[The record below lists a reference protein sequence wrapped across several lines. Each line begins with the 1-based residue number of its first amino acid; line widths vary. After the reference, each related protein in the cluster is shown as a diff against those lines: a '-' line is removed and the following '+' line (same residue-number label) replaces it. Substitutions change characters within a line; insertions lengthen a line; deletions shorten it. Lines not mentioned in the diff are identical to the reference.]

1 MLDSFHDPVPA
12 RDYVLSQVLCV
23 PAALAIAALLS
34 HYSGLDVAVENY
46 FYDAVFN
53 GFPWDK
59 SVPLE
64 IIGHR
69 VFKFFPAVFAV
80 AALGGI
86 AVSYRLAGLR
96 RWRSLLW
103 ATIAALVL
111 GPTVV
116 SLLKHQSDVY
126 CPSSLKM
133 YGGFADYTTAW
144 WSLKPQGGRCMP
156 SGHAG
161 AGFAMVTLFFAGWA
175 SGRPSWRRW
184 GLHTG
189 IVCGVMFSLVRF
201 MQGAHF
207 PSHVLWSASLDW
219 LVASLVFLPFA
230 IAGRM
235 PALRCKPAGGVMSA
249 PVEVPAASSAPS
261 V

>member
-1 MLDSFHDPVPA
+1 VLDRFDDPVPV
-12 RDYVLSQVLCV
+12 RDYVLRQVLLV
-23 PAALAIAALLS
+23 PMALVVAALLA
-34 HYSGLDVAVENY
+34 HYSGLDVVVENY
-46 FYDAVFN
+46 FYDAEFN

-64 IIGHR
+64 FIGHR
-69 VFKFFPAVFAV
+69 VFKYFPVAFAL
-80 AALGGI
+80 AALGGV
-86 AVSYRLAGLR
+86 AASYRFAGLQ

-116 SLLKHQSDVY
+116 SLLKHQSNVY

-133 YGGFADYTTAW
+133 YGGYADYTTAW

-184 GLHTG
+184 GLHAG
-189 IVCGVMFSLVRF
+189 IACGVMFSVVRF

-219 LVASLVFLPFA
+219 LAASLVFLPFA
-230 IAGRM
+230 IKGRM
-235 PALRCKPAGGVMSA
+235 PALRWRPATTTVSSGVVSA
-249 PVEVPAASSAPS
+249 VRAAPLI
-261 V
+261 